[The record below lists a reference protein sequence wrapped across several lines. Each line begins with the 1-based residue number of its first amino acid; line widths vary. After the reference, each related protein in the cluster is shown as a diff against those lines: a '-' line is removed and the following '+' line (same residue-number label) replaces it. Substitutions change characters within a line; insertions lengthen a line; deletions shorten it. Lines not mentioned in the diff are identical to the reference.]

1 MMGRAQARFTLQEK
15 EAIVAE
21 AYAQPGKIKETARL
35 YNVQPKDIRYWAKTL
50 NAARK
55 VLSPSKWT
63 KSRSRLSLI
72 PGKHAKHHESDDLL
86 YTFLQNMWEQNLKV
100 MVRLMCAE
108 YKRLNMEDCS
118 ISNFIIR

>member
-15 EAIVAE
+15 EAIVVE
-21 AYAQPGKIKETARL
+21 AYAQPDKIKETARL

-50 NAARK
+50 EATRK

-72 PGKHAKHHESDDLL
+72 PGKPAKHHESDDLL
-86 YTFLQNMWEQNLKV
+86 YFFCRICGNK
-100 MVRLMCAE
+100 
-108 YKRLNMEDCS
+108 
-118 ISNFIIR
+118 ISR